1 MSLSCN
7 METEAQQRMYLFGQ
21 VLLKRW
27 QLQMKKLYF
36 SKFQTSYN
44 PFNSN
49 SYTQINI
56 TVAKLFSGKKKKKQQ
71 PLGYF
76 IDPSKLTQ
84 PNFLKGRKS
93 VI

>member
-1 MSLSCN
+1 
-7 METEAQQRMYLFGQ
+7 
-21 VLLKRW
+21 
-27 QLQMKKLYF
+27 MKKLYF

-56 TVAKLFSGKKKKKQQ
+56 TVAKLFSGKKKKKK